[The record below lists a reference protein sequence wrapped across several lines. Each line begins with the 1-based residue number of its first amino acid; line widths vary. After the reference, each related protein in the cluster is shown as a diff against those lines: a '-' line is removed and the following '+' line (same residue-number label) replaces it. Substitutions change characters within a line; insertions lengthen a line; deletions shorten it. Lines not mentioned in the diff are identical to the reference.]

1 MGKKRK
7 KGKCAKN
14 AQNSEGGTYIEEE
27 NVIHAPHVLIINR
40 GHLPSRLMELIKNT
54 RSIFEPYTS
63 SKLKVRSSNTF
74 KDFVSIAG
82 TFHIHHIISFSMTE
96 TAYNMR
102 ICRVPHGPTLFFKLI
117 GATLAREVDQ
127 LIRKPIKNK
136 ALFSDHPLLI
146 MSGFNKLDM
155 HHKILSNTFQNMI
168 PSIDII
174 KVNLNKI
181 KRCLLIRYDTKNDVI
196 DIRHYA
202 IKVNPCGI
210 NKGLTK
216 IVKGKKVPNMSDF
229 NDIHDYVTRDQVS
242 ESEIEIDGPENQ
254 IVLPQNISGKG
265 NIKSHQSA
273 IRLVEM
279 GPRISL
285 KLIKIE
291 DGLCQG
297 KVIYHHYIK
306 KSPDEL
312 SRLEEI
318 HRKKRKLKLLKT
330 NNKLKLKR
338 KIGSK
343 KNSSF
348 NSAKKRKKEIGI
360 P

>member
-127 LIRKPIKNK
+127 LIRKPIK
-136 ALFSDHPLLI
+136 
-146 MSGFNKLDM
+146 
-155 HHKILSNTFQNMI
+155 
-168 PSIDII
+168 
-174 KVNLNKI
+174 
-181 KRCLLIRYDTKNDVI
+181 
-196 DIRHYA
+196 
-202 IKVNPCGI
+202 
-210 NKGLTK
+210 
-216 IVKGKKVPNMSDF
+216 
-229 NDIHDYVTRDQVS
+229 DQVS